1 MKNLQSAV
9 DDQKYQ
15 EYIKKRYKLLE
26 SDIDKTRREAVGL
39 PDADIVLHYR
49 KLDQY
54 GLKSEEWKNGPLE
67 NPEHDFV
74 SPLLDAYLTDLEK
87 RQAHAKGPDA
97 SYASLMRK

>member
-49 KLDQY
+49 KLD
-54 GLKSEEWKNGPLE
+54 
-67 NPEHDFV
+67 
-74 SPLLDAYLTDLEK
+74 
-87 RQAHAKGPDA
+87 
-97 SYASLMRK
+97 